1 MSWIQKCEEWKVPIV
16 SGPTIR
22 AKAMAIQDALRGS
35 SQSADLLDSI
45 TFSNGWLQRF
55 QLRHNLKSR
64 RVYGEAASASQE
76 DVDEGRRILRHVTQ
90 AYAKQD
96 IFNLDETAYF
106 YCSAQTKTICTARMP
121 GRKMIKKRITVAV
134 TSNSDGSRRWPL
146 LFVGSA
152 KHPRCFKTR
161 SARDLDLDYA
171 ATKKAWMTG
180 DVFSNW
186 IEEFNK
192 TMQREG
198 RYVLLLLDNA
208 SPHRYEPFLSNVV
221 VCMLPANTTAFLQPQ
236 DAGVIQA
243 FKNKIGALRA
253 LHIVEKFDKLVAT
266 ADESDKENFASL
278 VNKLHEVSLLQAME
292 WAKEAWHS
300 VTQDTIANCWR
311 HTGILDEEMYELI
324 ESMNNL

>member
-1 MSWIQKCEEWKVPIV
+1 MSRWLNTQSDRVDVHPSHKSAHKPRLPDLESRLMSWIQKCEEWKVPIV

-76 DVDEGRRILRHVTQ
+76 D
-90 AYAKQD
+90 
-96 IFNLDETAYF
+96 
-106 YCSAQTKTICTARMP
+106 
-121 GRKMIKKRITVAV
+121 
-134 TSNSDGSRRWPL
+134 
-146 LFVGSA
+146 
-152 KHPRCFKTR
+152 
-161 SARDLDLDYA
+161 
-171 ATKKAWMTG
+171 
-180 DVFSNW
+180 
-186 IEEFNK
+186 
-192 TMQREG
+192 
-198 RYVLLLLDNA
+198 
-208 SPHRYEPFLSNVV
+208 
-221 VCMLPANTTAFLQPQ
+221 PQ